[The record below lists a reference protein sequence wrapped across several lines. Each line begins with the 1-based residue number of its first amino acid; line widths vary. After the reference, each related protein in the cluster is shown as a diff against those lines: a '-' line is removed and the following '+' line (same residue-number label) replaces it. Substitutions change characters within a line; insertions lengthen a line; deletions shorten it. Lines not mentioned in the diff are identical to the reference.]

1 MKKWLEG
8 ALITAIAGAFIF
20 GVVVLIRFFTRP
32 VYYADAAPKHYN
44 NQACKKFDN
53 GFTCSVVMK
62 PSDKVPRGELVS
74 QSVPA
79 GTKVKFTTPIE
90 LVYSSGPAHSK
101 VPEIRGE
108 TEEKARHMLDPLGFD
123 LFIDSTVDSPNVAQ
137 GRIVTVKPA
146 VGTQV
151 SNGAKIKVSVSS
163 GKVSVP
169 DWKGK
174 SRAEIQSDADNSGIM
189 VRFDEVPSNAI
200 PGTAV
205 SQSAKGHMDNS
216 LSVSVSLAK
225 PQKTAKI
232 TVPKVRGMATDKA
245 MAELATAGFS
255 LMETSGQ
262 GNKVCDVT
270 PQENAHADSSTHIVL
285 TLCK

>member
-20 GVVVLIRFFTRP
+20 GVVVLIHFFTRP

-62 PSDKVPRGELVS
+62 PSGKVPRGELVS

-123 LFIDSTVDSPNVAQ
+123 LLIDSSVDSPNVA
-137 GRIVTVKPA
+137 
-146 VGTQV
+146 
-151 SNGAKIKVSVSS
+151 
-163 GKVSVP
+163 
-169 DWKGK
+169 
-174 SRAEIQSDADNSGIM
+174 
-189 VRFDEVPSNAI
+189 
-200 PGTAV
+200 
-205 SQSAKGHMDNS
+205 
-216 LSVSVSLAK
+216 
-225 PQKTAKI
+225 
-232 TVPKVRGMATDKA
+232 
-245 MAELATAGFS
+245 
-255 LMETSGQ
+255 
-262 GNKVCDVT
+262 
-270 PQENAHADSSTHIVL
+270 
-285 TLCK
+285 